1 MFGLP
6 SFPKFIV
13 LVVVICAVYLWS
25 RRNAVQSQRNSGGA
39 QPGPAR
45 TGAAKANAPGANAS
59 SANAK
64 QKSIDD
70 LVKCPSCGTYIAAG
84 SRCDCGQNRR

>member
-13 LVVVICAVYLWS
+13 LVVVICAVYFWS
-25 RRNAVQSQRNSGGA
+25 RRNAVQSRGSSGNN
-39 QPGPAR
+39 QPSPAR
-45 TGAAKANAPGANAS
+45 KGSAGPGANAS
-59 SANAK
+59 NAK
-64 QKSIDD
+64 QKAIED

-84 SRCDCGQNRR
+84 SSCACGKSHR